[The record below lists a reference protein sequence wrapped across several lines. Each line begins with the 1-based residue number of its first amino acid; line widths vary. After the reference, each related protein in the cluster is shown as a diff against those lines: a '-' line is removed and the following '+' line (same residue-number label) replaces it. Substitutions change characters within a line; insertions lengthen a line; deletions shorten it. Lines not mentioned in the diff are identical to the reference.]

1 MLGRCGLSSE
11 FSGHLSMMCR
21 WTWWLAP
28 MPFSVAIFV
37 YDECRRYIL
46 RRYPGGWVERE
57 TYY

>member
-1 MLGRCGLSSE
+1 
-11 FSGHLSMMCR
+11 MMCR